1 MKIEYLREKDIKE
14 VRQLLIKKAQEL
26 KIMIITSKNEDIDD
40 EILKQIF
47 NIRAISLEEIY
58 IKLTKEKDVFYVQL
72 FDEDAFE
79 EKIELTNF
87 GNLNKK
93 DLEIKLNKKIKV
105 FN

>member
-1 MKIEYLREKDIKE
+1 M
-14 VRQLLIKKAQEL
+14 
-26 KIMIITSKNEDIDD
+26 
-40 EILKQIF
+40 
-47 NIRAISLEEIY
+47 EEIY